1 MDQKKRYS
9 VAVVGGAGTWG
20 RKYMRAYAQHPD
32 CDIVAMVDLARDR
45 RQRFADHY
53 GAKAVYDT
61 VDELLA
67 KEVPDIVSVVL
78 PVAESP
84 AAVIACAEAG
94 VRAVSCEKPIA
105 VSLEEADEM
114 VRVCRELG
122 TALGCGT
129 AFWDAR
135 YVVEA
140 VRWVRAGNIGRL
152 TSAAIPLL
160 GARNDSRGCE
170 VSGAGCVE
178 LTLLRFLTDMDVEW
192 VEGWTLPGDPAWWLP
207 AGAEDWEL
215 DGGAYGRLG
224 LSGGII
230 CEIPE
235 PGGRGRVPCLVSA
248 CGENGQVWIAGR
260 KPVLVRGHGA
270 RSTPVHPEFLNAP
283 RTRCVPSAVRR
294 LLEAFDTG
302 GEALCSGHD
311 YRQAL
316 EIAIALKTSARR
328 GHERVHLPLEDR
340 SLRIFP
346 QPYRLEGGDAVGWD
360 RLGRPIPVPE

>member
-1 MDQKKRYS
+1 MDQKKRYR

-20 RKYMRAYAQHPD
+20 RKYMRAFAEHPD
-32 CDIVAMVDLARDR
+32 CEIVAMVDRARDR

-61 VDELLA
+61 VGELLA
-67 KEVPDIVSVVL
+67 EEVPDIVSIVL

-114 VRVCRELG
+114 VRVCRERG

-129 AFWDAR
+129 SFWDGS
-135 YVVEA
+135 YVVDA

-152 TSAAIPLL
+152 TSAAIPVL
-160 GARNDSRGCE
+160 GAHNDRGPYE

-178 LTLLRFLTDMDVEW
+178 LAVLRFLTDMDVEW
-192 VEGWTLPGDPAWWLP
+192 VEGWTVPGDPAWWLP
-207 AGAEDWEL
+207 PGAEDWEL

-224 LSGGII
+224 LSGGIT
-230 CEIPE
+230 CEIPK
-235 PGGRGRVPCLVSA
+235 PLDHRRVPCLVSA
-248 CGENGQVWIAGR
+248 CGEDGTVWIATR
-260 KPVLVRGHGA
+260 KPALVRGHGPG
-270 RSTPVHPEFLNAP
+270 STPVHPEFFNAP
-283 RTRCVPSAVRR
+283 RKRSVPSAIRR
-294 LLEAFDTG
+294 LIDAFDTG

-311 YRQAL
+311 FRQAL
-316 EIAIALKTSARR
+316 EIAIALKLSARR

-340 SLRIFP
+340 SLRIYP
-346 QPYRLEGGDAVGWD
+346 QPYRLEGGDAAGWEK
-360 RLGRPIPVPE
+360 LGRPVPVPE